1 MINSRSI
8 SDLLPQVQTL
18 ANAFIEKCKA
28 SGIEVL
34 ITSTYRDKE
43 SQAALFA
50 QGRTTPGKIV
60 TNARAGQ
67 SFHNYRVAFDAVPL
81 RNGKPVW
88 GTANEDAVLWKKLG
102 AIGVECGLEW
112 AGNWRTFKEF
122 PHFQFTGGL
131 TLADFQAGKV
141 LA

>member
-1 MINSRSI
+1 MINSRNI
-8 SDLLPQVQTL
+8 SDLLPRVQPL

-28 SGIEVL
+28 EGIELL

-60 TNARAGQ
+60 TNARAGR
-67 SFHNYRVAFDAVPL
+67 SFHNYRVAFDVVPL

-88 GTANEDAVLWKKLG
+88 GTVNEDAVLWKKIG

-112 AGNWRTFKEF
+112 AGNWRTFTEF

>member
-1 MINSRSI
+1 MINSRNI
-8 SDLLPQVQTL
+8 SDLLPQVQKL

-28 SGIEVL
+28 AGIDVL

-67 SFHNYRVAFDAVPL
+67 SFHNYRVAFDVVPL
-81 RNGKPVW
+81 RNGKAAW
-88 GTANEDAVLWKKLG
+88 GTANEDAVLWKKIG

>member
-1 MINSRSI
+1 MINSRNI
-8 SDLLPQVQTL
+8 SDLLPQVQPL

-28 SGIEVL
+28 AGIDVL

-67 SFHNYRVAFDAVPL
+67 SFHNYRVAFDVVPL
-81 RNGKPVW
+81 RNGKAVW
-88 GTANEDAVLWKKLG
+88 GTANEDAVLWKKIG

-141 LA
+141 LV